1 MSLQEQLA
9 IFKQQQQEKCQSTL
23 SRSAPRFATS
33 SSIASGAHAV
43 QFSNDTERLL
53 RINSIRKA
61 PMYEE
66 AFTVHFEACYIDVI
80 NNRDVFYSLT
90 NNPKVFND
98 GERFSYK
105 VITSLLWSSLS
116 DTGLHSKHLFS
127 IIYLQRTHDIKNKTE
142 LLSYIRKFPEAQVFS
157 RHWLL
162 SKFDSLE
169 DIAYPNNPK
178 IAITVDDELQQANS
192 RD

>member
-9 IFKQQQQEKCQSTL
+9 IFKKQQQEKCQSTL
-23 SRSAPRFATS
+23 SRSAQRFATS
-33 SSIASGAHAV
+33 SSIASRAPAV

-61 PMYEE
+61 PIGAQMKRVIAMLYEKKE
-66 AFTVHFEACYIDVI
+66 AFTAEQIYEACYIDVI

-105 VITSLLWSSLS
+105 
-116 DTGLHSKHLFS
+116 S
-127 IIYLQRTHDIKNKTE
+127 IIDLKDAYPASMEDLQALKSSGDI
-142 LLSYIRKFPEAQVFS
+142 R
-157 RHWLL
+157 LL

-178 IAITVDDELQQANS
+178 IAITVDIELQQRTQGIELSPNMTANAIT
-192 RD
+192 